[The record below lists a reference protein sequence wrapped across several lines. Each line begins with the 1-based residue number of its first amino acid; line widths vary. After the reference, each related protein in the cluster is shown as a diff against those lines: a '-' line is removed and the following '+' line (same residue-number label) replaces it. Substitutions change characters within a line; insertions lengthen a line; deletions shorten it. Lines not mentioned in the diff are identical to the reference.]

1 VLAADRHRAERE
13 PHEGEPGE
21 GEPDETEPDEDE
33 LDDADLTQAEPAE
46 PEGPGDQEPGVYARS
61 EQELTALDRLSELV
75 AEQSGR
81 LERRVGQI
89 QDSAEIRRFV
99 VAALR
104 AAEQARTADDS
115 RSGEKE

>member
-21 GEPDETEPDEDE
+21 GEPDETEPDED
-33 LDDADLTQAEPAE
+33 ADLTQAQPAE